1 MEPTGA
7 ETPLIVLQHVSKTYR
22 LGETC
27 ARAVRDV
34 SLDVGP
40 GEFVALTGPSGCGKS
55 TLLYILGCLARPTS
69 GSYLFEGRDVAALS
83 TSELAG
89 IRNHDI
95 GFVFQGFH
103 LLPRTSALENVELP
117 MLYDDGIP
125 SPIRRRRAAAALDL
139 VGLGNRLQHLSNQL
153 SGGQQQRVATARAL
167 VNGPSLLLAD
177 EPTGNLDTRT
187 SLEVLD
193 ILQGLNSRRGLAI
206 VLVTH
211 ELDIVR
217 YAARLVTLCDGRV
230 AGDEPVR
237 HPQNA
242 ATDLAALPVD
252 QIVPPTPAHAA

>member
-69 GSYLFEGRDVAALS
+69 GSYLFQGRDVAALS

-117 MLYDDGIP
+117 MLYGDGIP

-153 SGGQQQRVATARAL
+153 SGGQQQRVAIARAL
-167 VNGPSLLLAD
+167 VNGPSLLLATSRPATSIR
-177 EPTGNLDTRT
+177 EPASRCST
-187 SLEVLD
+187 SCKASTPGVASRSSWSHT
-193 ILQGLNSRRGLAI
+193 NSISCAMRRAW
-206 VLVTH
+206 
-211 ELDIVR
+211 
-217 YAARLVTLCDGRV
+217 
-230 AGDEPVR
+230 
-237 HPQNA
+237 
-242 ATDLAALPVD
+242 
-252 QIVPPTPAHAA
+252 